1 MEIKLLVVSMKARQ
15 YNQCYWVLAQKT
27 FDLFRLCLIEV
38 LYK

>member
-1 MEIKLLVVSMKARQ
+1 MAGVKARQ
-15 YNQCYWVLAQKT
+15 YNQCHKVLVQKT